1 MLNKIFVINC
11 VFTTFF
17 FIHIAFIAYNLK
29 YPRNPSIRVYRKNI
43 EDIEFP
49 ISVKL
54 CVKTF
59 EEESKIFQK
68 FGYSHDYGFFTG
80 FSMYNLS
87 LKGWNGHTK
96 TGSTLGP
103 VDGKTIFFHLP
114 HLNLE
119 ILQNVST
126 NWSTILRQIALWS
139 ISPLIKGR
147 PKNPVRIN
155 GSDILW
161 SKTPL
166 FPSCQLIDVSPYWK
180 LKKTPITLLFITF
193 FLLPLSL
200 SLGIDDRQ
208 RALTKRSLRSASV
221 AYESPLIELN
231 DILPPRIQKY
241 FLTMSQTIELE
252 SSGEC
257 KNYPTS
263 GYLNYR
269 ECDEDF
275 VYNEMKN
282 KYKFMP
288 FWAAKTLSEV
298 TKLT

>member
-1 MLNKIFVINC
+1 MVKDAFVSLLSINWC
-11 VFTTFF
+11 F
-17 FIHIAFIAYNLK
+17 
-29 YPRNPSIRVYRKNI
+29 
-43 EDIEFP
+43 
-49 ISVKL
+49 SV
-54 CVKTF
+54 
-59 EEESKIFQK
+59 
-68 FGYSHDYGFFTG
+68 
-80 FSMYNLS
+80 
-87 LKGWNGHTK
+87 
-96 TGSTLGP
+96 
-103 VDGKTIFFHLP
+103 
-114 HLNLE
+114 LE
-119 ILQNVST
+119 IKENANNTSFHHY
-126 NWSTILRQIALWS
+126 
-139 ISPLIKGR
+139 
-147 PKNPVRIN
+147 
-155 GSDILW
+155 
-161 SKTPL
+161 
-166 FPSCQLIDVSPYWK
+166 FPA
-180 LKKTPITLLFITF
+180 TF
-193 FLLPLSL
+193 
-200 SLGIDDRQ
+200 
-208 RALTKRSLRSASV
+208 V

>member
-1 MLNKIFVINC
+1 M
-11 VFTTFF
+11 
-17 FIHIAFIAYNLK
+17 
-29 YPRNPSIRVYRKNI
+29 
-43 EDIEFP
+43 
-49 ISVKL
+49 
-54 CVKTF
+54 
-59 EEESKIFQK
+59 
-68 FGYSHDYGFFTG
+68 
-80 FSMYNLS
+80 
-87 LKGWNGHTK
+87 
-96 TGSTLGP
+96 
-103 VDGKTIFFHLP
+103 
-114 HLNLE
+114 
-119 ILQNVST
+119 
-126 NWSTILRQIALWS
+126 
-139 ISPLIKGR
+139 
-147 PKNPVRIN
+147 
-155 GSDILW
+155 
-161 SKTPL
+161 
-166 FPSCQLIDVSPYWK
+166 
-180 LKKTPITLLFITF
+180 
-193 FLLPLSL
+193 SL
-200 SLGIDDRQ
+200 SLGIEDRQ